1 MTTATSPELVQR
13 ILEIHSRGR
22 LTMNAIAKHLGIG
35 RERVTRVLVTA
46 GLHPP
51 RPSRREQQ
59 FATEEQPVVIG
70 REMTA

>member
-22 LTMNAIAKHLGIG
+22 LTMNAIARHLGIG
-35 RERVTRVLVTA
+35 RERVTRVLVEH

-51 RPSRREQQ
+51 RPCRLEERVASRKI
-59 FATEEQPVVIG
+59 QP
-70 REMTA
+70 